1 MMKTVH
7 VGIGEYAVV
16 GADSLLVTVLGSCVG
31 LVMYDKL
38 HKVAGLAHIY
48 LPDST
53 AGFRRDTREGEHLL
67 SGAPKYAD
75 LLVPRLLEAMIAAG
89 AEKEHFLTY
98 VVGGASIYDFPDDSP
113 LNIGKKNLEKTRDL
127 LKALGMR
134 HMEIKVGGKSGRHV
148 TFDAST
154 GDITVRE
161 FNDEL

>member
-7 VGIGEYAVV
+7 VGIGEYEVV
-16 GADSLLVTVLGSCVG
+16 GADSLLATVLGSCVG

-48 LPDST
+48 LPDS
-53 AGFRRDTREGEHLL
+53 AFGLKRDTRERENLL
-67 SGAPKYAD
+67 SSAPKYAD

-89 AEKEHFLTY
+89 AEQEHFLIY

-113 LNIGKKNLEKTRDL
+113 LNIGKKNLDKTREL
-127 LKALGMR
+127 LKALDMR
-134 HMEIKVGGKSGRHV
+134 YMEIKVGGKSGRHL

-161 FNDEL
+161 FDDEL